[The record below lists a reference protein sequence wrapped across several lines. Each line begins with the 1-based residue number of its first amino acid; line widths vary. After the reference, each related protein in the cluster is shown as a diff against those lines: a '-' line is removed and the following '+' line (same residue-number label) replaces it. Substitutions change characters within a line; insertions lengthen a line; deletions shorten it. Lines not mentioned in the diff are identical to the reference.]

1 MTELTFM
8 TTKGD
13 ILKLNCNLNEK
24 LKNVLKRYAQ
34 KKNENYKKL
43 IFFSEG
49 IRIEKKITVQDF
61 LKKNTKKKEP
71 IILVKI
77 MKIEIQSDD
86 SEEEN
91 EKHLE
96 KIKSKILDSIKGPGK
111 GPSFEEMQEM
121 VVEYGYDIEKKIEK
135 EISDNPENF
144 IDIKE
149 AVNQNDQQL
158 VALGKLGESLEN
170 MGIKVAIDKRNIKT
184 DDYIINNQFI
194 SSGIIKKNKYEI
206 HVEENDEKKQNLI
219 LNDENEQKKFKE
231 EWKEKISNYSN
242 IPKNEIFI
250 TNLRKGSVTMD
261 VIFKKT
267 EFKNKNGSDINIAEI
282 MKQFANT
289 NPKILNI
296 IKKNILGACKLS
308 LDMLDSR
315 GNQLANGWARPGE
328 RRGGREYFPPDNKWI
343 GFGLRVMDIY
353 DNGNNEWIG
362 MNGNPN
368 EWAVAYHGTSES
380 AVKPILSKDGKFF
393 SSYNEGATGQK
404 CKDYKNVNM
413 LSQAQYPLCGE
424 GTYCSPHLDY
434 ASEFS
439 RGVIIMCRVNP
450 SLIRIPEGEFE
461 ENEWITDGTRNT
473 IRPYRLLYKIN

>member
-13 ILKLNCNLNEK
+13 ILKINCNLNEK

-34 KKNENYKKL
+34 KKGENYKKL

-49 IRIEKKITVQDF
+49 KRIEKKISVQDF

-206 HVEENDEKKQNLI
+206 HVEENDENKKNLI

-289 NPKILNI
+289 NP
-296 IKKNILGACKLS
+296 
-308 LDMLDSR
+308 
-315 GNQLANGWARPGE
+315 
-328 RRGGREYFPPDNKWI
+328 
-343 GFGLRVMDIY
+343 
-353 DNGNNEWIG
+353 
-362 MNGNPN
+362 
-368 EWAVAYHGTSES
+368 
-380 AVKPILSKDGKFF
+380 
-393 SSYNEGATGQK
+393 
-404 CKDYKNVNM
+404 
-413 LSQAQYPLCGE
+413 
-424 GTYCSPHLDY
+424 
-434 ASEFS
+434 
-439 RGVIIMCRVNP
+439 
-450 SLIRIPEGEFE
+450 
-461 ENEWITDGTRNT
+461 
-473 IRPYRLLYKIN
+473 